1 MKLFYYGFSMALSI
15 ALGVAI
21 GNAWVRDHD
30 YGVWT
35 RKFASILTII
45 VIAFGLILGWAM
57 ETWLTWAFNS
67 SSVRVP

>member
-1 MKLFYYGFSMALSI
+1 MTFFYYGFAMALSI

-35 RKFASILTII
+35 RKVVI
-45 VIAFGLILGWAM
+45 VLAVSVLAFGLVLGWGM
-57 ETWLTWAFNS
+57 ETWLNWALNS
-67 SSVRVP
+67 GSVRAP